1 MCPLSGRSPAQEPGA
16 RSVLGKDL
24 ESRELEKGNLRVSP
38 PPPPAGAKAGV
49 EKAPLR
55 RWRWENCGRSSPK
68 FAPARGMLWWP
79 RSARRLLL
87 QSPLYRSQLD
97 RAGPTLGQSRR

>member
-16 RSVLGKDL
+16 GSVLGKDL
-24 ESRELEKGNLRVSP
+24 EIRELEKGNLRVSP

-55 RWRWENCGRSSPK
+55 RWRWENCGCSSPK
-68 FAPARGMLWWP
+68 FAPARGDAMGTPL
-79 RSARRLLL
+79 ARLAAYSCSLLSTIPSSTGPARL
-87 QSPLYRSQLD
+87 
-97 RAGPTLGQSRR
+97 